1 MAPYRFYPKH
11 TQQAGNI
18 IMDRVNIQKI
28 QPEAY
33 AAMFC
38 LEGYLATSTLPV
50 ILQELVRLRASQIN
64 GCNFCKGMHTDAA
77 KKHGETDERLAALA
91 NWKISD
97 LFDEKE
103 RAILE
108 VAEAVTTIA
117 DQGLPD
123 ELYSKLAEFLNAG
136 EIAQLIVL
144 IATINAWNRIGV
156 ATAM

>member
-1 MAPYRFYPKH
+1 MM
-11 TQQAGNI
+11 N
-18 IMDRVNIQKI
+18 RVNIQKI

-33 AAMFC
+33 AAMFG

-77 KKHGETDERLAALA
+77 KKHGETDGRLAVLA
-91 NWKISD
+91 NWTTSD

-103 RAILE
+103 RATLE
-108 VAEAVTTIA
+108 VAEAVTIIA
-117 DQGLPD
+117 DQGLSD
-123 ELYSKLAEFLNAG
+123 ELYSKVAKFLSAE

-144 IATINAWNRIGV
+144 IATVNAWNRIGI
-156 ATAM
+156 ATANP

>member
-1 MAPYRFYPKH
+1 M
-11 TQQAGNI
+11 TN
-18 IMDRVNIQKI
+18 RVNIQKI

-33 AAMFC
+33 AAMFG

-64 GCNFCKGMHTDAA
+64 GCNFCKGIHTDAA

-91 NWKISD
+91 NWKTSD

-103 RAILE
+103 RATLE
-108 VAEAVTTIA
+108 VTEAVTTIA
-117 DQGLPD
+117 DQGLSD
-123 ELYSKLAEFLNAG
+123 ELYGKVAEFLSAE

-144 IATINAWNRIGV
+144 IATVNAWNRIGV
-156 ATAM
+156 ATANP